1 MSTISFALQEGYRNI
16 NFNLPR
22 NALSAASTSF
32 FYSGAFVTLIS
43 GGNVGLG
50 ACLGGVAATVSLV
63 DSIGTAIIKSMFP
76 EKRYFEWYENFFKSM
91 VSISLVNTMAFP
103 LIGYKVMDMFFATI
117 INFFADFI
125 GERQKSIETSRIF
138 FLI

>member
-16 NFNLPR
+16 NLNLPR
-22 NALSAASTSF
+22 STLSAASTSF
-32 FYSGAFVTLIS
+32 VYSGAFFTLIS

-63 DSIGTAIIKSMFP
+63 DSLATAIIKSMFP

-91 VSISLVNTMAFP
+91 VSISIVNTMAVP
-103 LIGYKVMDMFFATI
+103 LIGYKVMDMFLATM
-117 INFFADFI
+117 INFFVDFI
-125 GERQKSIETSRIF
+125 GEKQRSIETARAF